1 MPFVP
6 APEYATIWNKFQ
18 THYHEPNLLET
29 ILQKVEAAGITK
41 KDLEGPNGWAYF
53 SNVDQYH
60 NAKQGATETLLEKL
74 SITRGAAVVDL
85 GCGMG
90 GVARAI
96 VAKYQD
102 VKVTGLD
109 LSTEYIRVA
118 KGLTEKVKMTESIQ
132 FMNGDMQDLSTFS
145 DAAFDFAVAMSAA
158 MNVPNKLSFF
168 KEAFRVLKAGG
179 KLGIWD
185 LVRVPGEEMPDFYT
199 YYSSSSENF
208 IEVFEEYL
216 KYATEAGFIVNFHKI
231 VDGSDVLPAPEVC
244 NLAVQEVSFGTLF
257 TGANGRPKM
266 ADMSATNAAGRAWK
280 QTGMLICEK
289 PGSCLCAACTLS

>member
-1 MPFVP
+1 MTTAPS
-6 APEYATIWNKFQ
+6 PEYAAVWNKLQ
-18 THYHEPNLLET
+18 LHYNEPNLLET
-29 ILQKVEAAGITK
+29 ILRKVEEAGVTK

-60 NAKQGATETLLEKL
+60 NAKQGATKTLLEKL
-74 SITRGAAVVDL
+74 NITHGAAVVDL

-109 LSTEYIRVA
+109 LSTEYVRVA
-118 KGLTEKVKMTESIQ
+118 KGLTETVKMTGSAQ
-132 FMNGDMQDLSTFS
+132 FFNGDMQDLSRIPEG
-145 DAAFDFAVAMSAA
+145 AFDFAVSMSAA
-158 MNVPNKLSFF
+158 MNVPNKLTFF

-199 YYSSSSENF
+199 YYSSPSENF
-208 IEVFEEYL
+208 IEVFDKYL
-216 KYATEAGFIVNFHKI
+216 NYATEAGFIINFHKI
-231 VDGSDVLPAPEVC
+231 VDGSDVLTAPEVC
-244 NLAVQEVSFGTLF
+244 KLAVQEVSFNTLM

-266 ADMSATNAAGRAWK
+266 ADMSATNAAGKPWK
-280 QTGMLICEK
+280 QTGLLVCEK
-289 PGSCLCAACTLS
+289 PGSS